1 MALLS
6 LRKLKLTI
14 SPALTGKKVITDYAL
29 GGETVS
35 YGWFDAELGSL
46 LQGIRTS
53 LFTENPSTVFKVTF
67 DLVPLS
73 YDDRLLKSIINN
85 SKMNGM
91 EAMPAMFEN
100 QVDGFS
106 VMSDE
111 CYLLSTADTQL
122 RTTPSGIAYTLV
134 MLNAVTKNPEL

>member
-1 MALLS
+1 
-6 LRKLKLTI
+6 
-14 SPALTGKKVITDYAL
+14 
-29 GGETVS
+29 
-35 YGWFDAELGSL
+35 
-46 LQGIRTS
+46 
-53 LFTENPSTVFKVTF
+53 
-67 DLVPLS
+67 VPLS